1 MSQIN
6 YSIIIPHRNTPDLL
20 RKCLDSIPVR
30 SDVQVI
36 VVDDNSDSG
45 KVDFGNFP
53 RWPGENY
60 EYYLTKEGRGAGFA
74 RNVGMEHVRGKWIL
88 FADADDFFHPCLSD
102 LMNKYVDSDADI
114 LFCKADSVNLSDGS
128 HAHRADGYNSR
139 ADVALMTGNFQ
150 PVLLYSCPVNKFFCA
165 ELVKNIR
172 FNESPCGNDVVFMA
186 KAASLG
192 IKFQVDS
199 SVMYCI
205 TVSGSSITSNRSLRN
220 MEIRLQQDL
229 EGIEYY
235 KRKMTLTEEDKYW
248 YFMTW
253 WNVYECNI
261 WVAFRYKI
269 QMFRAIGILC
279 FARNYMRMLKR
290 RIKSLLR

>member
-20 RKCLDSIPVR
+20 RKCLNSIPVR

-36 VVDDNSDSG
+36 VVDDNSDSE

-53 RWPGENY
+53 QWPGENY
-60 EYYLTKEGRGAGFA
+60 EFYMTKEGLGAGFA

-102 LMNKYVDSDADI
+102 LMDKYVDSDADI
-114 LFCKADSVNLSDGS
+114 LFCKANSVNLSDGS
-128 HAHRADGYNSR
+128 LAHRADGYNSR
-139 ADVALMTGNFQ
+139 VDVALTAGDYQ
-150 PVLLYSCPVNKFFCA
+150 PALLYSCPWGKIFCA

-186 KAASLG
+186 KTASAG
-192 IKFQVDS
+192 IKFQADS

-235 KRKMTLTEEDKYW
+235 KRTMILTEEDKYW

-253 WNVYECNI
+253 WNVYERSI
-261 WVAFRYKI
+261 WTAFRYKI
-269 QMFRAIGILC
+269 PMFRAIGIRSFML
-279 FARNYMRMLKR
+279 NYMRLTKR
-290 RIKSLLR
+290 SFKKRFK